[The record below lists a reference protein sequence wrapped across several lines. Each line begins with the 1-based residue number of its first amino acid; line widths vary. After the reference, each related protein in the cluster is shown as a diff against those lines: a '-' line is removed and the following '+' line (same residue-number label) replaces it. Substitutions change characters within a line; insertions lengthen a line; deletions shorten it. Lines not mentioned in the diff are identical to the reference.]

1 MWMTKIRLK
10 LTKRCPIDRFFEIGL
25 EKDMA
30 PVYLI
35 GLHESLWSWNINQ
48 TSLQKHIEG
57 LTILNRLQTDSIIE
71 NDVQFLPGA
80 KKGWLASNDSFVVA
94 LSSHKFAVFN
104 VLM

>member
-1 MWMTKIRLK
+1 
-10 LTKRCPIDRFFEIGL
+10 
-25 EKDMA
+25 MA
-30 PVYLI
+30 PVYPI
-35 GLHESLWSWNINQ
+35 GLHELLWSWNINQ

-57 LTILNRLQTDSIIE
+57 LIILNQLQTDPIIE

-80 KKGWLASNDSFVVA
+80 KKGSNDFFVVA